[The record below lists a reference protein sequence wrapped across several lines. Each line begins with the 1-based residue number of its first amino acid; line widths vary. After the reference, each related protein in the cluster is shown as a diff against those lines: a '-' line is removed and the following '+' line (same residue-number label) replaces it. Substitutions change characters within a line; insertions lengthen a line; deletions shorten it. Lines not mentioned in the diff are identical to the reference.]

1 MNAIFIYS
9 MYDYSIFEMGN
20 TVDKVHEKSNDVKDK
35 VGKTS
40 KDIGDTANDT
50 ASSSPSA
57 FSIGQEKKYEGNG
70 SNAEI
75 GKIEDALTEYPK
87 EEPITL
93 ANIKENETA
102 TTATNPTTNTNTHAA
117 GSVHKSN
124 RQYSFNENN
133 EFSNPFMMGLKMWQS
148 YSTMWMDFYNQ
159 MLNYTARM
167 TKDFESTKEK
177 NKSNGTDPKGFKVK
191 VE

>member
-1 MNAIFIYS
+1 
-9 MYDYSIFEMGN
+9 MYDYSIFEMGD
-20 TVDKVHEKSNDVKDK
+20 TTDKVHEKSNNVKDK
-35 VGKTS
+35 VAETT

-50 ASSSPSA
+50 TTNSPSA
-57 FSIGQEKKYEGNG
+57 FSISQEKKYDGNG
-70 SNAEI
+70 SNAET
-75 GKIEDALTEYPK
+75 GKMDDPLTEYHK

-93 ANIKENETA
+93 ANIKGNETA
-102 TTATNPTTNTNTHAA
+102 NNTNTNTNTNTHAA
-117 GSVHKSN
+117 FDAAGSVHKSD
-124 RQYSFNENN
+124 RQHSFNENN
-133 EFSNPFMMGLKMWQS
+133 EFSNPFMMGLQMWQS

>member
-1 MNAIFIYS
+1 
-9 MYDYSIFEMGN
+9 MYDYSIFEMGD
-20 TVDKVHEKSNDVKDK
+20 TIDKVHEKSTDVKDK
-35 VGKTS
+35 VVETS
-40 KDIGDTANDT
+40 EDIGDTANDT
-50 ASSSPSA
+50 TSSSPSA
-57 FSIGQEKKYEGNG
+57 FSISQEKKYEGNS

-75 GKIEDALTEYPK
+75 GKFEDPLTEYHK

-102 TTATNPTTNTNTHAA
+102 TNTNTTTHAA
-117 GSVHKSN
+117 GSVHKSD
-124 RQYSFNENN
+124 RQNSFNENN
-133 EFSNPFMMGLKMWQS
+133 EFSNPFMLGLKMWQS

>member
-1 MNAIFIYS
+1 
-9 MYDYSIFEMGN
+9 MYDYSIFEMGD
-20 TVDKVHEKSNDVKDK
+20 TIDKVHEKSNDVKDK
-35 VGKTS
+35 VGETS
-40 KDIGDTANDT
+40 KDIGDTANDIT
-50 ASSSPSA
+50 TTSSPSA
-57 FSIGQEKKYEGNG
+57 FSVSQEKKYEGNG

-75 GKIEDALTEYPK
+75 GKIEDPLTEYHK

-93 ANIKENETA
+93 ANIKENESA
-102 TTATNPTTNTNTHAA
+102 NNTTTHAA
-117 GSVHKSN
+117 GSVHKSD

-177 NKSNGTDPKGFKVK
+177 NKSNGTYPKGFKVK

>member
-1 MNAIFIYS
+1 
-9 MYDYSIFEMGN
+9 MYDYSIFEMGD

-35 VGKTS
+35 VLKTS
-40 KDIGDTANDT
+40 KDIGDTANYT
-50 ASSSPSA
+50 TSSSSSA
-57 FSIGQEKKYEGNG
+57 FSNGQEKKYEGNG

-75 GKIEDALTEYPK
+75 GKIEDPLTEYHK

-93 ANIKENETA
+93 ANIKENETP
-102 TTATNPTTNTNTHAA
+102 TATNTTTHAA

-177 NKSNGTDPKGFKVK
+177 NKSNGTNPKGFKVK

>member
-1 MNAIFIYS
+1 
-9 MYDYSIFEMGN
+9 MYGYSIFEMGD
-20 TVDKVHEKSNDVKDK
+20 TIDKLHEKSNDVKGK
-35 VGKTS
+35 VVKTS

-70 SNAEI
+70 SNTEI
-75 GKIEDALTEYPK
+75 GKIEDPLTEYHK
-87 EEPITL
+87 EEPMTL
-93 ANIKENETA
+93 ANINENETA
-102 TTATNPTTNTNTHAA
+102 TATNPATLAA

-133 EFSNPFMMGLKMWQS
+133 EISNPFMMGLKMWQS
-148 YSTMWMDFYNQ
+148 YSTMWMNIYNQ

-167 TKDFESTKEK
+167 TKDFENTKEK
-177 NKSNGTDPKGFKVK
+177 NKSNGTDPKGFKIK

>member
-1 MNAIFIYS
+1 

-35 VGKTS
+35 VVKSS

-75 GKIEDALTEYPK
+75 GKIEDPLTEYHK

-102 TTATNPTTNTNTHAA
+102 TTTTNPATNTTHAA

-159 MLNYTARM
+159 MLNYTARI
-167 TKDFESTKEK
+167 TRDFESTKEK

>member
-1 MNAIFIYS
+1 

-20 TVDKVHEKSNDVKDK
+20 TVDNLHEKSNDVKDK
-35 VGKTS
+35 VVKTS
-40 KDIGDTANDT
+40 KDIGDSANDT
-50 ASSSPSA
+50 TSSSL
-57 FSIGQEKKYEGNG
+57 G
-70 SNAEI
+70 
-75 GKIEDALTEYPK
+75 
-87 EEPITL
+87 
-93 ANIKENETA
+93 NIKENET
-102 TTATNPTTNTNTHAA
+102 TTTTTTNPATNTTTHTA

-167 TKDFESTKEK
+167 TKDFESIKEK

>member
-9 MYDYSIFEMGN
+9 MYDYSIFEMGD
-20 TVDKVHEKSNDVKDK
+20 TVDKLHEKSNDDK
-35 VGKTS
+35 GKVVKTS

-50 ASSSPSA
+50 TSSSPSA

-70 SNAEI
+70 SNTEI
-75 GKIEDALTEYPK
+75 GKIEDPLTEYHK
-87 EEPITL
+87 EEPMTL

-102 TTATNPTTNTNTHAA
+102 TTTNPATNTTTHAA
-117 GSVHKSN
+117 ESVHKSN

-133 EFSNPFMMGLKMWQS
+133 ELSNPFMMGLKMWQS
-148 YSTMWMDFYNQ
+148 YSTMWMNIYNQ

-167 TKDFESTKEK
+167 TKNFESIKEK